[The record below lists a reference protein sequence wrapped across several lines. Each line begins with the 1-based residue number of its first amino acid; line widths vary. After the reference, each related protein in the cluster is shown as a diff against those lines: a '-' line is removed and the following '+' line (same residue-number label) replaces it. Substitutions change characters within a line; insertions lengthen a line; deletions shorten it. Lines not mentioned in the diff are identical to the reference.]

1 MAAAR
6 ALAVLASP
14 ACLAAMMALSSADE
28 AAAAA
33 CAPHITVST
42 LLRQRKSR
50 PFSEHQWLVQDAVDS
65 PLSVSQ
71 CGGEAVHAL
80 DIAKEEMTELKSCSL
95 CRVLYCPP

>member
-33 CAPHITVST
+33 CATHVTVRTMLNFDALPDSALFECSILWT
-42 LLRQRKSR
+42 VYCHGVSVEMKQIMHSAPKGQCNGRQKS
-50 PFSEHQWLVQDAVDS
+50 FSQ
-65 PLSVSQ
+65 SVF
-71 CGGEAVHAL
+71 
-80 DIAKEEMTELKSCSL
+80 
-95 CRVLYCPP
+95 